1 LPDAA
6 EPLERAQLL
15 AALSAGTEI
24 IRLHRI
30 VRRLGLA
37 AGLKPAL
44 KALAQGHSSL
54 AIAELTRLDQDLA
67 TKPKAGAALRLALR
81 ARGNLLALSE
91 VLAQHALYFEAGGS
105 P

>member
-6 EPLERAQLL
+6 APLERAQLL

-37 AGLKPAL
+37 SGLEPVL
-44 KALAQGHSSL
+44 KALAQGHSRL
-54 AIAELTRLDQDLA
+54 ASEELTRLDQDLA
-67 TKPKAGAALRLALR
+67 TKPQTEQALRLALR

-91 VLAQHALYFEAGGS
+91 VIAQHALYFDAGIS
-105 P
+105 R

>member
-1 LPDAA
+1 V
-6 EPLERAQLL
+6 
-15 AALSAGTEI
+15 

-37 AGLKPAL
+37 SGLEPAL

-54 AIAELTRLDQDLA
+54 ASEELTRLDQDLA
-67 TKPKAGAALRLALR
+67 TKPKAGSALRLALR

-91 VLAQHALYFEAGGS
+91 VLAQHALYFEAGDS
-105 P
+105 T